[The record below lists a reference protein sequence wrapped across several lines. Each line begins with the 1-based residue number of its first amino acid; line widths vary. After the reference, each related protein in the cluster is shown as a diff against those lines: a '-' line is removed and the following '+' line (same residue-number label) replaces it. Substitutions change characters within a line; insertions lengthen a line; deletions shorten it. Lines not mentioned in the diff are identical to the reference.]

1 MWNAR
6 EKSEYFFRDILPEEY
21 FTDES
26 VERREQEMR
35 RIQQVTE
42 NVRVILEND
51 PETRNND
58 NALYI
63 KIVEHVDKDLIYLPI
78 VELLMNAEKYNVP
91 RFESVRRAR
100 QKLQAMYPELR
111 ASKAVQEARAEC
123 EEIVRE
129 YVTDCPWR

>member
-6 EKSEYFFRDILPEEY
+6 EKCEYFFGDILPKKY
-21 FTDES
+21 FTDEA

-42 NVRVILEND
+42 NVRVILENN

-63 KIVEHVDKDLIYLPI
+63 KIVEHVDKDLIYLPM
-78 VELLMNAEKYNVP
+78 VELLMNTEKYKIP

-100 QKLQAMYPELR
+100 QKLQAMHPELR
-111 ASKAVQEARAEC
+111 ASEAVREARAEC

-129 YVTDCPWR
+129 YATDCQWR